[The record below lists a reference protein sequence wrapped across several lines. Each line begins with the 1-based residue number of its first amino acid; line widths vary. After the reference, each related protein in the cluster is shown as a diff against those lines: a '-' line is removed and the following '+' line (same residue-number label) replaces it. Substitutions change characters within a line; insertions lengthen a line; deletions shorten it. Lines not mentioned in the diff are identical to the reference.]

1 MGLDRIIPSPRELRA
16 KAIASIAT
24 CSGAPAPTAGKQHSR
39 PVRDAE
45 TIEVAIAGMR
55 RGATKT
61 DTGAGR
67 AGARLA
73 LFIDVRD
80 HCQTDGLGVVRRGLP
95 AFRSLLPAYS

>member
-1 MGLDRIIPSPRELRA
+1 MALDGTIPSPRELRA

-24 CSGAPAPTAGKQHSR
+24 CSGAPPTAGKQHAR
-39 PVRDAE
+39 PIRDAE
-45 TIEVAIAGMR
+45 AIEVAIAGMR
-55 RGATKT
+55 RGATQT

-73 LFIDVRD
+73 PFIDVRD
-80 HCQTDGLGVVRRGLP
+80 HCETDGLGVVRRGLP